1 MGNFER
7 NLPKIQKWCT
17 VVGLLLSVAI
27 FILGCLFSG
36 WLVALGLVMFAAA
49 IAVDCLWVVP
59 TGYIG
64 YMTIFSKLWER
75 SFSPGLNWLVPFVS
89 DTYLMDTTVITKS
102 ITDTKK
108 VKTRND
114 VTLEY
119 TISYKL
125 KERYVSNV
133 FKVMRGSYWET
144 HVAKWIDAVFDT
156 FVSQLTYHEFQLMK
170 NEIEQMASKLI
181 QEEIDKKCVDMTTG
195 MGFRNATRYRIVP
208 VMEIDP
214 DNPTKEIEVPDPAD
228 PSKTKTIEVD
238 NLIPKVIRIE
248 ENGET
253 EEVVVKT
260 LEEYLVPVSG
270 INFFE
275 FVDLKIN
282 RVKFED
288 SYEQQLAKV
297 AVTKAQTIQAK
308 ELAKQMEI
316 QAEARK
322 KAMIIEAEGLAEK
335 MRLEG
340 ASENEVKA
348 ALGQILKEHPELLKQ
363 ELAKHFPKVFGGS
376 TMVNMGEMLGE

>member
-17 VVGLLLSVAI
+17 IVGLPLSVAI
-27 FILGCLFSG
+27 FILGCFFSG

-64 YMTIFSKLWER
+64 YMTIFSKLHEH
-75 SFSPGLNWLVPFVS
+75 SFMPGLNWLIPFVS

-125 KERYVSNV
+125 KERYVSHV
-133 FKVMRGSYWET
+133 FKVMRGGYWET

-170 NEIEQMASKLI
+170 NEIEEMAGKLI
-181 QEEIDKKCVDMTTG
+181 QEEIDKKCCDMTTG

-208 VMEIDP
+208 VMEPDP
-214 DNPTKEIEVPDPAD
+214 ENPTIEVPDPAD
-228 PSKTKTIEVD
+228 PSKTVEVE
-238 NLIPKVIRIE
+238 NLIPKVIKIE

-253 EEVVVKT
+253 EEVIVKT

-322 KAMIIEAEGLAEK
+322 KAMIIEAEGMAEK

-348 ALGQILKEHPELLKQ
+348 ALGQILKDHPELLKQ